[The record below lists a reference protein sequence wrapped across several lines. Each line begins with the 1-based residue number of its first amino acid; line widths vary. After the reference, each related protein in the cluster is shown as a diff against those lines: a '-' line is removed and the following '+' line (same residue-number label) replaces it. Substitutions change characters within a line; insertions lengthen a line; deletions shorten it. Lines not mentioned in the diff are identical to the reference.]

1 MPYQTLTYTL
11 EDHVAEIT
19 LDRPEAL
26 NALSFQL
33 LAELADV
40 CRRVTV
46 DGARAVLITG
56 VGRGFCAGADLGPDS
71 LVRDENG
78 ELALGAGMEKHFY
91 PAMRALWAIEVPIV
105 TAINGVAA
113 GGGSSI
119 ALTGDIV
126 IASSNAV
133 FRPSPV
139 NIGLVPD
146 LAATYL
152 LPRLVGTARANG
164 IMMLCEPI
172 SAQKALE
179 WGMIW
184 QVVEPDALL
193 ETARTTAKK
202 LAASATMAQRAV
214 KVSVR
219 KSLANDYEQQ
229 LVLERDLQDVLGRSH
244 DFSEGVAAFWQ
255 KRPAQFKGE

>member
-1 MPYQTLTYTL
+1 MSYSTLIYSH
-11 EDHVAEIT
+11 ENNVAEIT
-19 LDRPEAL
+19 LNRPEAL
-26 NALSFQL
+26 NALSLEL
-33 LAELADV
+33 LAELAEV
-40 CRRVTV
+40 CSRAKAEN
-46 DGARAVLITG
+46 ARAVLITG
-56 VGRGFCAGADLGPDS
+56 AGRAFCAGADLGPS
-71 LVRDENG
+71 TLVRDKKG
-78 ELALGAGMEKHFY
+78 EIALGAGMENYFY
-91 PAMRALWAIEVPIV
+91 PAMRALWSIEVPIV

-119 ALTGDIV
+119 ALTGDIA
-126 IASSNAV
+126 IASTAAV

-184 QVVEPDALL
+184 QVVEPGTLL
-193 ETARTTAKK
+193 DSARKTAAK
-202 LAASATMAQRAV
+202 LANSATLAQKAV
-214 KVSVR
+214 KNSVR
-219 KSLANDYEQQ
+219 QSLFNDYEKQ
-229 LVLERDLQDVLGRSH
+229 LGVERELQDVLGRSK
-244 DFSEGVAAFWQ
+244 DFTEGVTAFWE
-255 KRPAQFKGE
+255 KRPAQFSGS